1 MVYVCAGALNLPGRG
16 ARANEPAL
24 TEMEAVL
31 DLAQAELNTISDKPF
46 AFFGHSAGAVMAF
59 ALASRLERAGGGAKK
74 PFALFLSSHASASRP
89 INGAPM
95 YQQSTEEL
103 VQGAAEWGQ
112 LPDAVLEDEALL
124 GSVMSTSETIH
135 AAPGA
140 SVSRLSLMRGVHQ

>member
-1 MVYVCAGALNLPGRG
+1 
-16 ARANEPAL
+16 
-24 TEMEAVL
+24 MEAVL

-135 AAPGA
+135 AAPNA
-140 SVSRLSLMRGVHQ
+140 SVSRLSLMRDVHQ